1 MNGFKGDQGL
11 RGFGLQDSIEIGE
24 RKFKI
29 HTGCDPE
36 RKRVLTE
43 VFEGGQ
49 YVFHDVKHY
58 SVRSRPTESINETYL
73 KSVTSDLHQKI
84 IDDLK
89 VLFLVQEKVRM
100 QSDPLPIYRL
110 GKIFYSYNF
119 IDEAIENFERVIKLD
134 PDFVRAYKRL
144 GLSYFRKNDYR
155 KAEEICLQVIDR
167 YQNFPDLYDCMG
179 VIYTQVGEY
188 QKAKDAF
195 QKALEVKEDF
205 PEANL
210 NLGIVLFLSTLAD
223 SPPDE
228 EVVIPV
234 RIFRMLDRLR
244 KESLY
249 QGEYWQETYREVV
262 ETLESGEREEIRKAL
277 LELQLKLAT
286 RDDPV
291 GTTMDFFFL
300 KFMYGGRGLRHE
312 EMEYYEQVIRSE
324 ENQHQGYADYW
335 NELATLHLI
344 QCRDYFLKAMDNFE
358 NALNINPKYEEVKRT
373 LELMK
378 HSKKGFLILLRA
390 ILK

>member
-1 MNGFKGDQGL
+1 M
-11 RGFGLQDSIEIGE
+11 RGFGLQDSLEIGD

-49 YVFHDVKHY
+49 YVFHDIKHY
-58 SVRSRPTESINETYL
+58 AVRSQPTESINETYL
-73 KSVTSDLHQKI
+73 KSVTSELHQKTME
-84 IDDLK
+84 DLK
-89 VLFLVQEKVRM
+89 VLFLIQEKVKLLT
-100 QSDPLPIYRL
+100 DPLPTYRL
-110 GKIFYSYNF
+110 AKIFYSYNF
-119 IDEAIENFERVIKLD
+119 IAEAIDNFKRVIELD
-134 PDFVRAYKRL
+134 PNFVRAYKRL
-144 GLSYFRKNDYR
+144 GLAYFRKSEYK
-155 KAEEICLQVIDR
+155 KAEDVCLDIINRFQD
-167 YQNFPDLYDCMG
+167 YPDLYDCLG

-188 QKAKDAF
+188 QKAKDAL
-195 QKALEVKEDF
+195 QKALSIKEDF

-210 NLGIVLFLSTLAD
+210 NLGIVLFLSTLMD
-223 SPPDE
+223 SPPEE

-244 KESLY
+244 NERIY
-249 QGEYWQETYREVV
+249 QGDYWQQTYKQV
-262 ETLESGEREEIRKAL
+262 ESVLVSGDREEIKKTL
-277 LELQLKLAT
+277 LDLQLKLST

-312 EMEYYEQVIRSE
+312 EMEYYEHLIRSE

-344 QCRDYFLKAMDNFE
+344 QCRDYFLKALDNFE
-358 NALNINPKYEEVKRT
+358 NAVKLNPEYEEVKKT
-373 LELMK
+373 LDLMK

-390 ILK
+390 IMK